1 VNTVKL
7 RNILVKIHLYAASL
21 LAPCFLLVAVT
32 GGLYMADVKGEAKE
46 TPIVLPAGTQF
57 NPESPTFEADVR
69 SFLQAQK
76 IAVDFEYIR
85 ARGDNFVTRPT
96 SRTHVAF
103 DKKDGQYSAKLVEP
117 DAMNALMEIH
127 KGHGP
132 SIYKVLGMV
141 AGLALFFVILGGLTI
156 GLLSPAYRK
165 PTLFSFIAGS
175 AIFAWAAF
183 LA

>member
-1 VNTVKL
+1 VSTVKL
-7 RNILVKIHLYAASL
+7 RNLLVKIHLYAASL

-32 GGLYMADVKGEAKE
+32 GGLDLAGVENGAKE
-46 TPIVLPAGTQF
+46 TPIALPAGTQF

-76 IAVDFEYIR
+76 IAVNFEYIR

-132 SIYKVLGMV
+132 RVYKTLGML
-141 AGLALFFVILGGLTI
+141 AGLALFFVILGGLLI

-165 PTLFSFIAGS
+165 PTLYSFIAGS